1 VTATTPPAID
11 RDAVD
16 ALALARWAALCEAA
30 DERDARMGWG
40 RVAPLDDDA
49 GDAPAAEGR

>member
-1 VTATTPPAID
+1 MTATTPPAID